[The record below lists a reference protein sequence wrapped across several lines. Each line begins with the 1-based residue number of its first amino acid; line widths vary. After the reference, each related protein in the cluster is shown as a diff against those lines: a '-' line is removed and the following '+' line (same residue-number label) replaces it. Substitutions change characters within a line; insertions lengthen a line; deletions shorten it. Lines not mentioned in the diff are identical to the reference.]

1 MCDSASCPPACREE
15 QKIILF
21 FFFFFYKAIWKCSPS
36 QTISTIFHDMM
47 GRQSI
52 PTLIRNRTSQNKKV
66 ILQLDVLKEIPGKAD
81 VSITLKNST

>member
-1 MCDSASCPPACREE
+1 MCDSASSVHLHVEKNR
-15 QKIILF
+15 KL

-52 PTLIRNRTSQNKKV
+52 PTLSRNRTSQNKKV